1 MIYDVIFSLLVLREK
16 LAFSTN
22 SCALLLCII
31 RVLDLQNKLLNAE
44 NALEIAMRRVLEER
58 NRRRTLHNAL
68 VVRSII
74 EF

>member
-1 MIYDVIFSLLVLREK
+1 MMLFFRCLFCVK
-16 LAFSTN
+16 NWPFSTN